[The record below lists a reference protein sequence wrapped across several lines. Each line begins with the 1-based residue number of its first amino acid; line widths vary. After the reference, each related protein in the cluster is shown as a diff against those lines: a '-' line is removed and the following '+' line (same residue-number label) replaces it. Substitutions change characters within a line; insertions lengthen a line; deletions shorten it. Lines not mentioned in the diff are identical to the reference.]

1 MSEYV
6 PMGEDAD
13 DGLEADVPA
22 APAANATSSTDN
34 GTDVPMTPIMAA
46 KVSELEELV
55 AERTLDLQR
64 LQAEY
69 VNYKRRVDRDRAVS
83 RQAGIEAVV
92 TDLLPVIDS
101 IEGAR
106 EHDELTGGFRLAAD
120 ELEKIAGKYGL
131 VTFGEVGDPFD
142 PAIHDALMRLPMEGV
157 TVETCSAVM
166 QKGVRLGDR
175 IIRPARVA
183 VADPDHTPDH

>member
-13 DGLEADVPA
+13 DGLEAHVPA

-101 IEGAR
+101 IEVVVVLPVKTMVEMLCASR
-106 EHDELTGGFRLAAD
+106 VVVKPPPLTLTAPSLLMPLVPEVVIFLPEVD
-120 ELEKIAGKYGL
+120 FSPEIA
-131 VTFGEVGDPFD
+131 
-142 PAIHDALMRLPMEGV
+142 
-157 TVETCSAVM
+157 
-166 QKGVRLGDR
+166 
-175 IIRPARVA
+175 
-183 VADPDHTPDH
+183 